1 MPAKSYFGA
10 MCMHNGTIFLCGLED
25 DRQNLYQLDN
35 GAWKEHSTF
44 VRNRSTK
51 SIVTTPTAIF
61 TFGGNDT
68 FSDQYSF
75 EYLPK
80 DSTTWVMGKTEIPGG
95 FTYGIAIAI
104 ESGQEIWLIGGDIEN
119 KSRILSFNVKN
130 HTFQELPF
138 QLNEGRIS
146 HRCAFIPNTNKII
159 ITSGPEFNDIDNQP
173 VSSEIIDTEFGSIS
187 ITASPMN
194 VQRYGHGMEVVT
206 INGENKLVVF
216 GGKDGWYDRHDSFE
230 IYNARTEKW
239 ETTDIKLSQPLAL
252 FGFLTV
258 KLSDDIFKHF

>member
-1 MPAKSYFGA
+1 MEFPDMPEESYFGA
-10 MCMHNGTIFLCGLED
+10 MCMNNGSIFLCGLED
-25 DRQNLYQLDN
+25 DRQNLYQLEN
-35 GAWKEHSTF
+35 GAWKEDSTF

-138 QLNEGRIS
+138 GLIVGRSHHQLCVYSKHQQN
-146 HRCAFIPNTNKII
+146 
-159 ITSGPEFNDIDNQP
+159 
-173 VSSEIIDTEFGSIS
+173 
-187 ITASPMN
+187 
-194 VQRYGHGMEVVT
+194 YG
-206 INGENKLVVF
+206 NWRL
-216 GGKDGWYDRHDSFE
+216 
-230 IYNARTEKW
+230 
-239 ETTDIKLSQPLAL
+239 
-252 FGFLTV
+252 
-258 KLSDDIFKHF
+258 